1 MLLEKEDWPALSRYL
16 EGRVIRK
23 GRYSP
28 RLVRLLANTY
38 LVLSDAAAV
47 MSLENKVAIS
57 KPWLVDAN
65 ALIFGT
71 ARILGG
77 DISGAVRF
85 FKARKDTVKSGL
97 KEWVC
102 WYHGFTLLLDHQ
114 YEEAE
119 KEFSFLARFSKD
131 GIITG
136 LSSFFLSENLSYL
149 LPDIK
154 RELLEIASFGRERTQ
169 KILPSQKHW
178 RAEVSRLSSEIHA
191 AAIAKYL
198 QEASLWLY

>member
-16 EGRVIRK
+16 ENRVIRN
-23 GRYSP
+23 GNYSP

-57 KPWLVDAN
+57 KPGLVDLN

-77 DISGAVRF
+77 DISGSVRF

-97 KEWVC
+97 KEWVR

-119 KEFSFLARFSKD
+119 KEFTFLTRFAKD
-131 GIITG
+131 GVITG
-136 LSSFFLSENLSYL
+136 LSAYFLSENISYL
-149 LPDIK
+149 LPDMK
-154 RELLEIASFGRERTQ
+154 REVLEISSFGRERAQ
-169 KILPSQKHW
+169 NIMPSLKDW
-178 RAEVSRLSSEIHA
+178 RAETSRLSSEIHA
-191 AAIAKYL
+191 AAISKYL
-198 QEASLWLY
+198 QETSNWLY

>member
-16 EGRVIRK
+16 ENRVIRN
-23 GRYSP
+23 GNYSP

-57 KPWLVDAN
+57 KPGLVDLN
-65 ALIFGT
+65 ALIFGA

-97 KEWVC
+97 KEWVQ

-119 KEFSFLARFSKD
+119 KEFTFLTRFAKD
-131 GIITG
+131 GVITG
-136 LSSFFLSENLSYL
+136 LSAYFLSENISYL
-149 LPDIK
+149 LPDMK
-154 RELLEIASFGRERTQ
+154 REVLEISSFGRERAQ
-169 KILPSQKHW
+169 NILPSLKDW
-178 RAEVSRLSSEIHA
+178 RAETSRLSSEIHA
-191 AAIAKYL
+191 AAISKYL
-198 QEASLWLY
+198 QETSSWLY